1 MGFTRVSPKRKPNTA
16 RKIVLPP
23 PVPLPLLF
31 CLKNDFVIFM
41 QFFAIFPEM
50 STH

>member
-1 MGFTRVSPKRKPNTA
+1 MGFTRVSLKENPTLLEK
-16 RKIVLPP
+16 LSCPP
-23 PVPLPLLF
+23 MPLPLLF
-31 CLKNDFVIFM
+31 CLKNDFAIFM